1 MFADGNRR
9 GSPWHKLRKEDF
21 SDVQFEGTSRVL
33 VQFIRDL
40 MRTDP
45 AKRLTIEQVCS
56 GSVVGRARDWMN
68 SKRAEAAKEGR
79 SVILGS
85 ALAEEERGFVQ
96 RVLGIREGM
105 DTTD

>member
-1 MFADGNRR
+1 M
-9 GSPWHKLRKEDF
+9 RKEDF
-21 SDVQFEGTSRVL
+21 SDVQFEGTSAVL

-45 AKRLTIEQVCS
+45 GKRLTVEQVCG

-85 ALAEEERGFVQ
+85 ALAEEEKGFV
-96 RVLGIREGM
+96 REILGIHDGM
-105 DTTD
+105 DTSD